1 MENLATVMGRAISV
15 PLTLALRGV
24 TQTPGPATPKSKIPS
39 PEKFDGE
46 KGPTAK
52 SFILDCKVYFLANP
66 SSFQTDHS
74 HISFVLMNLKEG
86 QPKKWGQIYL
96 EKLIDGTPEPILV
109 DWDSFEAAFL
119 HNWSDPATLQIEE
132 RRLRELKQTKS
143 ATDYA
148 TEFRIIAGDLES
160 SDAALMASFCQGLE
174 KEVRGKLI
182 EFTLYQNI
190 TTLDALISTACLID
204 DTLFEAKRETQGSS
218 SSSPSSN
225 KSPGN
230 KSGNFVSRKI
240 QEARRKAG
248 QCTKCGDKSHKWKD
262 CKNGWHLKASE
273 RSQSESAKLAQVEEL
288 PSTPNQGKE

>member
-1 MENLATVMGRAISV
+1 
-15 PLTLALRGV
+15 
-24 TQTPGPATPKSKIPS
+24 
-39 PEKFDGE
+39 
-46 KGPTAK
+46 
-52 SFILDCKVYFLANP
+52 
-66 SSFQTDHS
+66 
-74 HISFVLMNLKEG
+74 MNQKEG

-119 HNWSDPATLQIEE
+119 HNWSDPAALQIAE
-132 RRLRELKQTKS
+132 RRLCELKQTKS

-148 TEFRIIAGDLES
+148 TEFRNIASDLEW

-182 EFTLYQNI
+182 VFTLYQNI
-190 TTLDALISTACLID
+190 NTLDALISTTCLID

-218 SSSPSSN
+218 SSSPSFN

-230 KSGNFVSRKI
+230 KSGDFVSRKI

-248 QCTKCGDKSHKWKD
+248 ECTKCGDKSHKWED
-262 CKNGWHLKASE
+262 CKNGWHLEASE
-273 RSQSESAKLAQVEEL
+273 QPQSESAKLAEVEEL
-288 PSTPNQGKE
+288 LSTPNQGKE